1 MNFIFISPDFPE
13 IYYKFCTELKNRG
26 VTVLGI
32 SQTPYDALRK
42 ELKESL
48 TEYYR
53 VNNME
58 SYEEMYKAVAFFSF
72 KYGKIDYIESNNE
85 YWLELDSKLREDFNI
100 NTGKKY
106 SDMAPFKSKEAMK
119 KYYKKAGVKTARFHI
134 SKDLAGD
141 LSFIKKVGYP
151 IIAKPDNGVGAQKT
165 YKIKSLDD
173 LKKFYE
179 TKDNRKYIMEEFIE
193 GELISFDGIVDSSSN
208 PVFSSYEVFP
218 KQAID
223 IVNDLEDDF
232 YYASPYMP
240 DDLKEIGERVLKSF
254 GAKKRWFHLEF
265 FRLTSDHKYLGKK
278 GTIIG
283 LEVNMRAPGGNT
295 PDMINWANSVDT
307 FKIWADTIVYDKTNE
322 NLNLNKYYCVTC
334 GRRDFKHYIHND
346 EDIKNEFKEHI
357 LDHRR
362 MPKILSDDMGDDCWY
377 ARFDTIEDV
386 YKFMEYL
393 KGTTD

>member
-13 IYYKFCTELKNRG
+13 TYYKFCVELKRRG

-32 SQTPYDALRK
+32 SSTPYDSLKK
-42 ELKESL
+42 ELKEAL

-72 KYGKIDYIESNNE
+72 KYGHIDYIESNNE

-119 KYYKKAGVKTARFHI
+119 KYYKIAKVKTARFHI
-134 SKDLAGD
+134 SKDIESD
-141 LSFIKKVGYP
+141 LLFIKKVGYP

-165 YKIKSLDD
+165 YKIKSIDD

-218 KQAID
+218 RQAID

-232 YYASPYMP
+232 YYSSPTIP
-240 DDLKEIGERVLKSF
+240 EDLKEIGERVLKAF
-254 GAKKRWFHLEF
+254 GAVKRWFHLEF
-265 FRLTSDHKYLGKK
+265 FRLTNDHKYLGKK

-307 FKIWADTIVYDKTNE
+307 YKIWADTIVYDKTTE
-322 NLNLNKYYCVTC
+322 NLSLNKYYCVTY
-334 GRRDFKHYIHND
+334 GRRDFKKYTHND
-346 EDIKNEFKEHI
+346 EDIRNTFKEHI

-377 ARFDTIEDV
+377 AKFDTIEEV
-386 YKFMEYL
+386 YNFMEYL
-393 KGTTD
+393 KGTTN